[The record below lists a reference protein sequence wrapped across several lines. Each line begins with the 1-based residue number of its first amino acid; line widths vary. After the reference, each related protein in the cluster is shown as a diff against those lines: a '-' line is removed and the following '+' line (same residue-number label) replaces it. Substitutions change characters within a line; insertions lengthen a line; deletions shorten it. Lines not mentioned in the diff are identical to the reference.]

1 MALHNDGIW
10 FGSNPEPLQKGYKL
24 FVPFAAT
31 PRVVWDNKSETFSPW
46 GRIQLKAE
54 KNDQRNM
61 VIKLGESLEVVEMK
75 VFTTLAFKAKVVDV
89 STLPAYTVKVAEEGT
104 SDIFLKRCQ
113 EYREV
118 FSIEFAED
126 IDHLWD

>member
-10 FGSNPEPLQKGYKL
+10 FGSNPEALQKGYKL

-31 PRVVWDNKSETFSPW
+31 PRMVWDNKSETFSHW
-46 GRIQLKAE
+46 GILQFKAA
-54 KNDQRNM
+54 KNDQRN
-61 VIKLGESLEVVEMK
+61 VVVKFDGELNIIEFK
-75 VFTTLAFKAKVVDV
+75 VFATLAFKAKVVDV

-104 SDIFLKRCQ
+104 SDIFLKRWQ

-118 FSIEFAED
+118 YGIEFAED